1 MKKFL
6 FTALPLAAI
15 FAAAF
20 FMMQP
25 TAQAEPEQDTPA
37 HEHSSHEHA
46 HGAADTA
53 PAADAAA
60 ATSTSDKPVMA
71 YTCDAPEFTLTQT
84 GDSYVLN
91 GRLETPTPGFEHT
104 LTQTEDKNGRIKAT
118 LEIKSPDGMVI
129 QVIDAINISHTFE
142 HTGMLHLLNIKL
154 DKDFNWGPAAIN
166 CKHD

>member
-6 FTALPLAAI
+6 LPALPLAAI

-25 TAQAEPEQDTPA
+25 AAQAEHDGHA
-37 HEHSSHEHA
+37 HEHA
-46 HGAADTA
+46 HDAADAA
-53 PAADAAA
+53 PAADTSAETAPDA
-60 ATSTSDKPVMA
+60 STSEKPVMA

-91 GRLETPTPGFEHT
+91 GRIETPTPGFEHS

-129 QVIDAINISHTFE
+129 QVLDAINISHTFE
-142 HTGMLHLLNIKL
+142 HAGMLHLLNIKV
-154 DKDFNWGPAAIN
+154 DKDFNWGPKAIN

>member
-6 FTALPLAAI
+6 FTAVPLAAI

-20 FMMQP
+20 FVMQP
-25 TAQAEPEQDTPA
+25 AAQAEHDGHA
-37 HEHSSHEHA
+37 HEHN
-46 HGAADTA
+46 HGTAETASAADTA
-53 PAADAAA
+53 AD
-60 ATSTSDKPVMA
+60 TSTASDKPTMA

-91 GRLETPTPGFEHT
+91 ARLETPTPGFEYA
-104 LTQTEDKNGRIKAT
+104 LEQTEDKNGRIKAT
-118 LEIKSPDGMVI
+118 LSINAPDGMVI

-142 HTGMLHLLNIKL
+142 HTGMLHMLSIKV
-154 DKDFNWGPAAIN
+154 DKDFNWGPKTIN